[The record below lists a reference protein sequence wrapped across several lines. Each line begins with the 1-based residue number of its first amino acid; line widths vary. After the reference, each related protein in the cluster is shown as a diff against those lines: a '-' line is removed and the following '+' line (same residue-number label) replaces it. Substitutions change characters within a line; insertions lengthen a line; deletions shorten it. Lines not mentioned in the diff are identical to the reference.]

1 MGIFFSKPFEEQYME
16 MIRLTKEV
24 GTSKLVYCRLRREN
38 NINEMNNAYNSYKAN
53 VNKLNNIVHVLS
65 GRRYEKERMSTS
77 RKSKMINK
85 TNVDVQQE
93 KESELYKNGSC

>member
-16 MIRLTKEV
+16 MISLRSEV
-24 GTSKLVYCRLRREN
+24 RTSKLVYCRLRRDN

-65 GRRYEKERMSTS
+65 GRRYEKERMSST
-77 RKSKMINK
+77 RNSKMIID
-85 TNVDVQQE
+85 TNMFVQQQ